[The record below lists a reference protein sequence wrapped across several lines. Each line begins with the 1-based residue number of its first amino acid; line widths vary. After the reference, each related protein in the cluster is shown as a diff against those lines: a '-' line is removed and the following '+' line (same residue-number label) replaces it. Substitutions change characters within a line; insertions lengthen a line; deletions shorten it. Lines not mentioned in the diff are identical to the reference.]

1 MKLRVLRF
9 FSKVIKLVLWEI
21 RALVA
26 TKRHVKFP
34 AQVIPAQAVVTM
46 TIKIEEQQGSAE
58 RILTLVKLRAELVV
72 NVRVIVLGRKQLAR
86 LCDILIGTEL
96 NDVIEADKVAVDIR
110 QDITRKI
117 GVEEHRSRTHERF
130 DKTLAFRQVLFNIIE
145 QGVFPPCPFQKSA
158 IFFHAD

>member
-110 QDITRKI
+110 QDDTR
-117 GVEEHRSRTHERF
+117 
-130 DKTLAFRQVLFNIIE
+130 A
-145 QGVFPPCPFQKSA
+145 P
-158 IFFHAD
+158 